1 MIGALLAG
9 MGFGSFAIATTTITL
24 AIAIIIFTFGEMIF
38 FPTTAAYASEVAP
51 AERRGEYM
59 GYYQMTFS
67 FAFSAGPWL
76 GTVIYQ
82 HYGSVILWCSTLI
95 FGLIT
100 TALMF
105 FIKENNLSN
114 GN

>member
-1 MIGALLAG
+1 MI
-9 MGFGSFAIATTTITL
+9 SS
-24 AIAIIIFTFGEMIF
+24 IIVFTFGEMIF
-38 FPTTAAYASEVAP
+38 FPTGTAYISEISP
-51 AERRGEYM
+51 ADRRGEYM

-76 GTVIYQ
+76 GTFVYEN
-82 HYGSVILWCSTLI
+82 YGSVILWCGALV
-95 FGLIT
+95 FGLIS

-105 FIKENNLSN
+105 FVKEKNLSN